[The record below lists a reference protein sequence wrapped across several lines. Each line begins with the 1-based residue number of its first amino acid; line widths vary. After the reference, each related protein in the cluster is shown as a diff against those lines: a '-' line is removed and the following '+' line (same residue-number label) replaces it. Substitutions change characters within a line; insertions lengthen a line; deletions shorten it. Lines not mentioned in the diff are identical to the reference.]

1 MPERT
6 LIATLTKLEVLN
18 AAASIAMVIALVTAC
33 VLLRQTYLRLGAM
46 EEQLVE
52 RNVQGTRN
60 LTLSDERNAQG
71 YRQLQLLE
79 EAVRRLDP

>member
-33 VLLRQTYLRLGAM
+33 VLLRQTYQRLGFM
-46 EEQLVE
+46 EQQLVE

-60 LTLSDERNAQG
+60 LKLSDERNQQGAQ
-71 YRQLQLLE
+71 QLELLE
-79 EAVRRLDP
+79 EAVRRLER